1 MKINVE
7 TDMKK
12 MMVFLACA
20 EELRDSVEAWEY
32 VHGKLGNVARNPDE
46 MLLADARS
54 LVKVID
60 DMWHLD

>member
-12 MMVFLACA
+12 MVVFLACA

-32 VHGKLGNVARNPDE
+32 VHGKLGKVARNPDE

>member
-7 TDMKK
+7 TDMKN

-20 EELRDSVEAWEY
+20 EELRYSVEAWEY